1 MRDILAVLLLCGLAF
16 AQDVPRAEIFVG
28 YSYINADTNGL
39 TSRLNMNGADVSF
52 VANLNQWSGAETNFS
67 TYFKRLSIAGVG
79 VSLHDYNLLFGP
91 RLHYK
96 WAFAHALVGLDD
108 FGGSALGSSTTNG
121 AVGGAVGGGAIFKI
135 AKRIGLEGGGDYLFT
150 RHNLLG
156 GSAITQNHVRAFAGI
171 VLTLGSVGASA
182 EQTQQPAPTPAPAR
196 SPRPAP
202 APRPTGAGLKIDAL
216 GIIVT
221 LGRNQGAEITEVAPN
236 GIAVLAGLHPG
247 DVINAVDGKP
257 VKTPMELAAEVSSRA
272 AGDKVRLGYSL
283 HGRWQAETVVLLGA
297 VR

>member
-1 MRDILAVLLLCGLAF
+1 MRHLLAVFLLCGLAF
-16 AQDVPRAEIFVG
+16 AQDVPRAEIFAG

-39 TSRLNMNGADVSF
+39 TSRLNMNGAEVSF
-52 VANLNQWSGAETNFS
+52 VANLNRWAGAETNFS
-67 TYFKRLSIAGVG
+67 TYFKRLSVAGVG
-79 VSLHDYNLLFGP
+79 VSLHDYNVVFGP

-108 FGGSALGSSTTNG
+108 FGGSALGGSTTNG

-135 AKRIGLEGGGDYLFT
+135 TKSIGLEGGGDYLFT

-171 VLTLGSVGASA
+171 VFTFGSVGVLA
-182 EQTQQPAPTPAPAR
+182 EQAPQSVPVPAPAR

-202 APRPTGAGLKIDAL
+202 APRPTGAGMKIDAL

-221 LGRNQGAEITEVAPN
+221 LGRSQGAEITEVAPN
-236 GIAVLAGLHPG
+236 GIAALAGLHPG
-247 DVINAVDGKP
+247 DVINTVDGKL
-257 VKTPMELAAEVSSRA
+257 VKSPMELAAELSNRA

-283 HGRWQAETVVLLGA
+283 RGQWQAETVVLLGA
-297 VR
+297 LR